1 MPLCSLALFAQGASI
16 SKSRVSYQNFFLK
29 YLTYL
34 GMCTSVPKVNTEHIA
49 LPNITDSERK
59 TVFRIQSNVGP
70 EREKDCGI

>member
-1 MPLCSLALFAQGASI
+1 
-16 SKSRVSYQNFFLK
+16 
-29 YLTYL
+29 
-34 GMCTSVPKVNTEHIA
+34 MCTSVPKVNTEHIA